1 MSKKQE
7 KEILFNK
14 IREADKEFLFLNRYP
29 EHGELVISG
38 LIQNKEY
45 NFDNSVG
52 YVVQIRKKRGD
63 FGTDQY
69 FLRHC
74 NGKITVHEN
83 QSFYV
88 VPESLVDEALSFFEI
103 KKEEEP
109 KDEIEYIYQGYKE
122 TGFMIDFKEG
132 DPVSKGDPFIMTT
145 TQIK

>member
-1 MSKKQE
+1 MSKEQE
-7 KEILFNK
+7 KEKLFKK
-14 IREADKEFLFLNRYP
+14 IRESNKEFLMLNRYP
-29 EHGELVISG
+29 EHGELVISA

-45 NFDNSVG
+45 NFDNAVG

-74 NGKITVHEN
+74 NGKLTVHEN

-88 VPESLVDEALSFFEI
+88 VPESLVDEALSFFDI

-122 TGFMIDFKEG
+122 TGYIIDFKEG
-132 DPVSKGDPFIMTT
+132 DPVSNDASFIMTT
-145 TQIK
+145 TIIK